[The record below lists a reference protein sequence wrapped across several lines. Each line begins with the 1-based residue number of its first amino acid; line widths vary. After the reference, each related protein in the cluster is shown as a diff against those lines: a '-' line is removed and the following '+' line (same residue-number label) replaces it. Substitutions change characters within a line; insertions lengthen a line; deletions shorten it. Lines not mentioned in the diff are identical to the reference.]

1 MDPLFSY
8 EPLDSETPE
17 SAAHKRGYLL
27 PHRGGR
33 AVNRP
38 EQGANPAADLIRHKI
53 EALYRHEPSARQE
66 LKESKESHGHRSKH
80 QQFMYELST
89 SGRSL
94 AEIQTAWHNYYISL
108 SDNEKHEVWQEFY
121 TANERTPSAYSR
133 FMKEQAATKHHAET
147 AARGEPLHQAVVGKH
162 QPEAPETET
171 PSTDNRSFATVK
183 KQVLRRVRSKSRP
196 RGKAKQHLHS
206 LLFGLATGAVVL
218 LIFLFSFFNEVVIAP
233 FIRPSGQASATPII
247 LGADAVAPSSSP
259 ELIIPKINVQL
270 PVIYDSTSREEAV
283 IQRALEAGVVHYPTT
298 VLPGQRGNA
307 AIFGHS
313 SNNIFNKGKYKFAF
327 VLLQELVPG
336 DLFYLS
342 FEGKMYTYKVYHK
355 RVVKPTETW
364 VLGPDETK
372 PATVTLITCDPPGTS
387 LNRLVVW
394 GEQINPDPSGNA
406 QASVD
411 TSVTTNTEELP
422 SNAPT
427 LWSRFWNW
435 LF

>member
-17 SAAHKRGYLL
+17 NPTHKRGYVL
-27 PHRGGR
+27 PHRNGKPVEP
-33 AVNRP
+33 ADKD
-38 EQGANPAADLIRHKI
+38 ANPAADLIRHKI
-53 EALYRHEPSARQE
+53 EALYKKEPSAREE
-66 LKESKESHGHRSKH
+66 LQNVKETHGRRSKH
-80 QQFMYELST
+80 QQYMHELST

-94 AEIQTAWHNYYISL
+94 AEIQTAWHNYYIGL
-108 SDNEKHEVWQEFY
+108 PDDEKHQVWQEFY
-121 TANERTPSAYSR
+121 AANERTPSAYGR
-133 FMKEQAATKHHAET
+133 YVKEQAAT
-147 AARGEPLHQAVVGKH
+147 LHQAVVGQH
-162 QPEAPETET
+162 LPEEAAVGHP
-171 PSTDNRSFATVK
+171 TDKRSFATVK
-183 KQVLRRVRSKSRP
+183 KQVLHRVRSNSRTKS
-196 RGKAKQHLHS
+196 KAKQHLHS
-206 LLFGLATGAVVL
+206 LLFGLATGAIVL
-218 LIFLFSFFNEVVIAP
+218 VIFLFSFFNEVVIAP

-247 LGADAVAPSSSP
+247 LGTDAVAPSSSP

-270 PVIYDSTSREEAV
+270 PVIYDNTSREEAV
-283 IQRALEAGVVHYPTT
+283 IQRALEEGVIHYPTT

-327 VLLQELVPG
+327 VLLHELAPG

-342 FEGKMYTYKVYHK
+342 FEGKMYTYKVYQK

-364 VLGPDETK
+364 VLGPDQTK

-394 GEQINPDPSGNA
+394 GEQINPDPNGNTVS
-406 QASVD
+406 SVD
-411 TSVTTNTEELP
+411 PSVTTNTEELP